1 MSVSSFIDYEYENLD
16 DNSRQYDDID
26 YLSMKGVR
34 AKYVNIS
41 SDTGNPY
48 IEALPRPR
56 TKDELDIA
64 CRRGIPGFN
73 REEELKKRTHE
84 KILDILKLRQ
94 VRFPLPAN
102 YELEDEVYDAIV
114 LSYRERQ
121 IFRDEGGDVKIKYQS
136 RNAEQHM
143 DGYLVGNDAQA
154 TNAGITLIGYSGCGK
169 SSALETLFRNYPQYI
184 IHKGKGMTTYP
195 QIVYLVVQ
203 CPPHSNFRGLYKNI
217 GIAIDRALGNIK
229 PVYAIELDAGNRGN
243 LSIYNDRVRELIER
257 FSIGIIIFDEIQH
270 IHFDATLE
278 NSFES
283 ILELSNQTKVAF
295 GVVGTEDAYGKI
307 FTSNMRQT
315 RRLGTE
321 IHADVYCKD
330 RTVFDYNVKQL
341 FNYQWFNNLVEPDDE
356 IIDTLYECTKG
367 IIDQLVGVYMYMNID
382 YVRAERKP
390 KVNAA
395 YVRRTVERHYPGM
408 MKLLADLKDPRTEA
422 QRATEVKDA
431 NDEMQRLLQEERRK
445 AAEKA
450 VLEANQAP
458 DVGRIV
464 ELKEFVV
471 SRIME
476 LDERY
481 NPSTIENMVD
491 KVLGSKEGKEKAGD
505 NIAFMRLVY
514 KKLLDSGKT
523 DKRRVS
529 KKRKPAPE
537 QIISLLEETEY
548 PE

>member
-34 AKYVNIS
+34 AKYVNYS

-48 IEALPRPR
+48 VEALPRPR
-56 TKDELDIA
+56 TQSELGIA
-64 CRRGIPGFN
+64 CRRGIPGFSHAA
-73 REEELKKRTHE
+73 EIKKQTYE
-84 KILDILKLRQ
+84 KILDILKLRE
-94 VRFPLPAN
+94 VRFPLPVN
-102 YELEDEVYDAIV
+102 YELEDEVFTAIV
-114 LSYRERQ
+114 LSYRARQ
-121 IFRDEGGDVKIKYQS
+121 MFRDERGDIRIEYQS
-136 RNAEQHM
+136 RNSEHHT
-143 DGYLVGNDAQA
+143 DGVLVGNDAAA

-184 IHKGKGMTTYP
+184 IHKGRGMTTYP

-243 LSIYNDRVRELIER
+243 LSVYNDRVRYLIEK
-257 FSIGIIIFDEIQH
+257 FAIGIIIFDEIQH

-295 GVVGTEDAYGKI
+295 GVVGTEDSYGKI
-307 FTSNMRQT
+307 FSGNLRQA
-315 RRLGTE
+315 RRLGAE
-321 IHADVYCKD
+321 IHADLYCAN
-330 RTVFDYNVKQL
+330 RRLFEYNARQL
-341 FNYQWFNNLVEPDDE
+341 FKYQWFNNLVEPDNE
-356 IIDTLYECTKG
+356 IIDTLFECTKG

-390 KVNAA
+390 KINAD
-395 YVRRTVERHYPGM
+395 YVRRTIERHYPGM
-408 MKLLADLKDPRTEA
+408 MELLSDLKNPKTEA
-422 QRATEVKDA
+422 QRAKAVKEA
-431 NDEMQRLLQEERRK
+431 NDEMQRIAQEEKRK

-450 VLEANQAP
+450 TMEANQAP
-458 DVGRIV
+458 DTDQIV

-514 KKLLDSGKT
+514 KRLQDTGKT
-523 DKRRVS
+523 DKRRSS

-537 QIISLLEETEY
+537 QIISLLEDTE
-548 PE
+548 

>member
-1 MSVSSFIDYEYENLD
+1 MSASSFIDYEYETLD

-34 AKYVNIS
+34 AKYVNYS

-48 IEALPRPR
+48 VEALPRPR
-56 TKDELDIA
+56 TQSELGIA
-64 CRRGIPGFN
+64 CRRGIPGFSHAA
-73 REEELKKRTHE
+73 EIKKQTYE
-84 KILDILKLRQ
+84 KILDILKLRE
-94 VRFPLPAN
+94 VRFPLPVN
-102 YELEDEVYDAIV
+102 YELEDEVFTAIV
-114 LSYRERQ
+114 LSYRARQ
-121 IFRDEGGDVKIKYQS
+121 MFRDERGDIRIEYQS
-136 RNAEQHM
+136 RNSEHHT
-143 DGYLVGNDAQA
+143 DGVLVGNDAAA

-184 IHKGKGMTTYP
+184 IHKGRGMTTYP

-243 LSIYNDRVRELIER
+243 LSVYNDRVRYLIEK
-257 FSIGIIIFDEIQH
+257 FAIGIIIFDEIQH

-295 GVVGTEDAYGKI
+295 GVVGTEDSYGKI
-307 FTSNMRQT
+307 FSGNLRQA
-315 RRLGTE
+315 RRLGAE
-321 IHADVYCKD
+321 IHADLYCAN
-330 RTVFDYNVKQL
+330 RRLFEYNARQL
-341 FNYQWFNNLVEPDDE
+341 FKYQWFNNLVEPDNE
-356 IIDTLYECTKG
+356 IIDTLFECTKG
-367 IIDQLVGVYMYMNID
+367 IIDQLVGVYMYKNID

-390 KVNAA
+390 KINAD
-395 YVRRTVERHYPGM
+395 YVRRTIERHYPGM
-408 MKLLADLKDPRTEA
+408 MELLSDLKNPKTEA
-422 QRATEVKDA
+422 QRAKAVKEA
-431 NDEMQRLLQEERRK
+431 NDEMQRIAQEEKRK

-450 VLEANQAP
+450 TMEADQAP
-458 DVGRIV
+458 DAAQIV

-514 KKLLDSGKT
+514 KRLQDTGKT
-523 DKRRVS
+523 DKRRAS
-529 KKRKPAPE
+529 KKKKLSPA
-537 QIISLLEETEY
+537 QIVSFLEDDE
-548 PE
+548 

>member
-1 MSVSSFIDYEYENLD
+1 MSASSFIDYEYETLD

-34 AKYVNIS
+34 AKYVNYS

-48 IEALPRPR
+48 VEALPRPR
-56 TKDELDIA
+56 TQSELGIA
-64 CRRGIPGFN
+64 CRRGIPGFSHAA
-73 REEELKKRTHE
+73 EIKKQTYE
-84 KILDILKLRQ
+84 KILDILKLRE
-94 VRFPLPAN
+94 VRFPLPVN
-102 YELEDEVYDAIV
+102 YELEDEVFTAIV
-114 LSYRERQ
+114 LSYRARQ
-121 IFRDEGGDVKIKYQS
+121 MFRDERGDIRIEYQS
-136 RNAEQHM
+136 RNSEHHT
-143 DGYLVGNDAQA
+143 DGVLVGNDAAA

-184 IHKGKGMTTYP
+184 IHKGRGMTTYP

-243 LSIYNDRVRELIER
+243 LSIYNDRVRYLIEK
-257 FSIGIIIFDEIQH
+257 FAIGIIIFDEIQH

-295 GVVGTEDAYGKI
+295 GVVGTEDSYGKI
-307 FTSNMRQT
+307 FSGNLRQA
-315 RRLGTE
+315 RRLGAE
-321 IHADVYCKD
+321 IHADLYCTN
-330 RTVFDYNVKQL
+330 RRLFEYNARQL
-341 FNYQWFNNLVEPDDE
+341 FKYQWFNNLVEPDNE
-356 IIDTLYECTKG
+356 IIDTLFECTKG

-390 KVNAA
+390 KINAD
-395 YVRRTVERHYPGM
+395 YVRRTIERHYPGM
-408 MKLLADLKDPRTEA
+408 MELLSDLKNPKTEA
-422 QRATEVKDA
+422 QRAKAVKEA
-431 NDEMQRLLQEERRK
+431 NDEMQRIAQEEKRK

-450 VLEANQAP
+450 TMEADQAP
-458 DVGRIV
+458 DADQIV

-514 KKLLDSGKT
+514 KRLQDTGKT
-523 DKRRVS
+523 DMRRAS
-529 KKRKPAPE
+529 KKKKLSPA
-537 QIISLLEETEY
+537 QIVSFLEDDE
-548 PE
+548 

>member
-1 MSVSSFIDYEYENLD
+1 MKKTIISAALLIVASILVAIGVAEISFPESFLTFTDQDWLIDIWPKAYRY
-16 DNSRQYDDID
+16 
-26 YLSMKGVR
+26 
-34 AKYVNIS
+34 NIHVGLAAVFLA
-41 SDTGNPY
+41 TGICVPAY
-48 IEALPRPR
+48 RLQ
-56 TKDELDIA
+56 KD
-64 CRRGIPGFN
+64 F
-73 REEELKKRTHE
+73 
-84 KILDILKLRQ
+84 
-94 VRFPLPAN
+94 
-102 YELEDEVYDAIV
+102 AI
-114 LSYRERQ
+114 R
-121 IFRDEGGDVKIKYQS
+121 
-136 RNAEQHM
+136 
-143 DGYLVGNDAQA
+143 
-154 TNAGITLIGYSGCGK
+154 
-169 SSALETLFRNYPQYI
+169 ALETLFRNYPQYI

-243 LSIYNDRVRELIER
+243 LSVYNDRVRYLIEK
-257 FSIGIIIFDEIQH
+257 FAIGIIIFDEIQH

-295 GVVGTEDAYGKI
+295 GVVGTEDSYGKI
-307 FTSNMRQT
+307 FSGNLRQA
-315 RRLGTE
+315 RRLGAE
-321 IHADVYCKD
+321 IHADLYCAN
-330 RTVFDYNVKQL
+330 RRLFEYNARQL
-341 FNYQWFNNLVEPDDE
+341 FKYQWFNNLVEPDNE
-356 IIDTLYECTKG
+356 IIDTLFECTKG

-390 KVNAA
+390 KINAD
-395 YVRRTVERHYPGM
+395 YVRRTIERHYPGM
-408 MKLLADLKDPRTEA
+408 MELLSDLKNPKTEA
-422 QRATEVKDA
+422 QRAKAVKEA
-431 NDEMQRLLQEERRK
+431 NDEMQRIAQEEKRK

-450 VLEANQAP
+450 TMEANQAP
-458 DVGRIV
+458 DADQIV

-514 KKLLDSGKT
+514 KRLSDSGKT
-523 DKRRVS
+523 DKRRSS

-537 QIISLLEETEY
+537 QIISLLEDTE
-548 PE
+548 

>member
-34 AKYVNIS
+34 ARYVNYS

-56 TKDELDIA
+56 TQSELNIA
-64 CRRGIPGFN
+64 CRRGIPGFSYA
-73 REEELKKRTHE
+73 EELKKQTYE
-84 KILDILKLRQ
+84 KILDILKLRE
-94 VRFPLPAN
+94 VRFPLPVN
-102 YELEDEVYDAIV
+102 YELEDEVFNAIV
-114 LSYRERQ
+114 LSYRARQ
-121 IFRDEGGDVKIKYQS
+121 MFRDERGDIRIEYQS
-136 RNAEQHM
+136 RNAEHHT
-143 DGYLVGNDAQA
+143 DGVLVGNDAAA

-169 SSALETLFRNYPQYI
+169 SSALEALFRNYPQYI

-243 LSIYNDRVRELIER
+243 LSVYNDKVRYLIEK
-257 FSIGIIIFDEIQH
+257 FAIGIIIFDEIQH

-283 ILELSNQTKVAF
+283 ILELSNQTKIAF
-295 GVVGTEDAYGKI
+295 GVVGTEDSYGKI
-307 FTSNMRQT
+307 FSGNLRQA
-315 RRLGTE
+315 RRLGAE
-321 IHADVYCKD
+321 IHADLYCANK
-330 RTVFDYNVKQL
+330 RLFEYNARQL
-341 FNYQWFNNLVEPDDE
+341 FKYQWFNNLVEPDDE

-408 MKLLADLKDPRTEA
+408 MELLTDLKNPKTEA
-422 QRATEVKDA
+422 QRAKSVKAA
-431 NDEMQRLLQEERRK
+431 NDEMQRIAQEEKRK

-450 VLEANQAP
+450 AMEANQAP
-458 DVGRIV
+458 DAEQIV

-514 KKLLDSGKT
+514 KRLQDTGKT
-523 DKRRVS
+523 DKRRAS
-529 KKRKPAPE
+529 KKKKPSPA
-537 QIISLLEETEY
+537 QIMSLLEDEE
-548 PE
+548 

>member
-1 MSVSSFIDYEYENLD
+1 MSASSFIDYEYETLD

-34 AKYVNIS
+34 AKYVNYS

-48 IEALPRPR
+48 VEALPRPR
-56 TKDELDIA
+56 TQSELGIA
-64 CRRGIPGFN
+64 CRRGIPGFSHAA
-73 REEELKKRTHE
+73 EIKKQTYE
-84 KILDILKLRQ
+84 KILDILKLRE
-94 VRFPLPAN
+94 VRFPLPVN
-102 YELEDEVYDAIV
+102 YELEDEVFTAIV
-114 LSYRERQ
+114 LSYRARQ
-121 IFRDEGGDVKIKYQS
+121 MFRDERGDIRIEYQS
-136 RNAEQHM
+136 RNSEHHT
-143 DGYLVGNDAQA
+143 DGVLVGNDAAA

-243 LSIYNDRVRELIER
+243 LSIYNDRVRYLIEK
-257 FSIGIIIFDEIQH
+257 FAIGIIIFDEIQH

-295 GVVGTEDAYGKI
+295 GVVGTEDSYGKI
-307 FTSNMRQT
+307 FSGNLRQA
-315 RRLGTE
+315 RRLGAE
-321 IHADVYCKD
+321 IHADLYCAN
-330 RTVFDYNVKQL
+330 RRLFEYNARQL
-341 FNYQWFNNLVEPDDE
+341 FKYQWFNNLVEPDNE
-356 IIDTLYECTKG
+356 IIDTLFECTKG

-390 KVNAA
+390 KINAD
-395 YVRRTVERHYPGM
+395 YVRRTIERHYPGM
-408 MKLLADLKDPRTEA
+408 MELLSDLKNPKTEA
-422 QRATEVKDA
+422 QRAKAVKEA
-431 NDEMQRLLQEERRK
+431 NDEMQRIAQEEKRK

-450 VLEANQAP
+450 TMEANQAP
-458 DVGRIV
+458 DADQIV

-514 KKLLDSGKT
+514 KRLQDTGKT
-523 DKRRVS
+523 DKRRAS
-529 KKRKPAPE
+529 KKKKLSPA
-537 QIISLLEETEY
+537 QIVSFLEDDE
-548 PE
+548 

>member
-1 MSVSSFIDYEYENLD
+1 MSASSFIDYEYETLD

-34 AKYVNIS
+34 AKYVNYS

-48 IEALPRPR
+48 VEALPRPR
-56 TKDELDIA
+56 TQSELGIA
-64 CRRGIPGFN
+64 CRRGIPGFSHAA
-73 REEELKKRTHE
+73 EIKKQTYE
-84 KILDILKLRQ
+84 KILDILKLRE
-94 VRFPLPAN
+94 VRFPLPVN
-102 YELEDEVYDAIV
+102 YELEDEVFTAIV
-114 LSYRERQ
+114 LSYRARQ
-121 IFRDEGGDVKIKYQS
+121 MFRDERGDIRIEYQS
-136 RNAEQHM
+136 RNSEHHT
-143 DGYLVGNDAQA
+143 DGVLVGNDAAA

-243 LSIYNDRVRELIER
+243 LSVYNDRVRYLIEK
-257 FSIGIIIFDEIQH
+257 FAIGIIIFDEIQH

-295 GVVGTEDAYGKI
+295 GVVGTEDSYGKI
-307 FTSNMRQT
+307 FSGNLRQA
-315 RRLGTE
+315 RRLGAE
-321 IHADVYCKD
+321 IHADLYCAN
-330 RTVFDYNVKQL
+330 RRLFEYNARQL
-341 FNYQWFNNLVEPDDE
+341 FKYQWFNNLVEPDNE
-356 IIDTLYECTKG
+356 IIDTLFECTKG

-390 KVNAA
+390 KINAD
-395 YVRRTVERHYPGM
+395 YVRRTIERHYPGM
-408 MKLLADLKDPRTEA
+408 MELLSDLKNPKTEA
-422 QRATEVKDA
+422 QRAKAVKEA
-431 NDEMQRLLQEERRK
+431 NDEMQRIAQEEKRK

-450 VLEANQAP
+450 TMEANQAP
-458 DVGRIV
+458 DADQIV

-514 KKLLDSGKT
+514 KRLQDTGKT
-523 DKRRVS
+523 DKRRAS
-529 KKRKPAPE
+529 KKKKLSPA
-537 QIISLLEETEY
+537 QIVSFLEDDE
-548 PE
+548 

>member
-1 MSVSSFIDYEYENLD
+1 MSASSFIDYEYEDLD

-48 IEALPRPR
+48 VEALPRPR
-56 TKDELDIA
+56 TQSELGIA
-64 CRRGIPGFN
+64 CRRGIPGFSHAA
-73 REEELKKRTHE
+73 EIKKQTYE
-84 KILDILKLRQ
+84 KILDILKLRE
-94 VRFPLPAN
+94 VRFPLPVN
-102 YELEDEVYDAIV
+102 YELEDEVFTAIV
-114 LSYRERQ
+114 LSYRARQ
-121 IFRDEGGDVKIKYQS
+121 MFRDERGDIRIEYQS
-136 RNAEQHM
+136 RNSEHHT
-143 DGYLVGNDAQA
+143 DGVLVGNDAAA

-243 LSIYNDRVRELIER
+243 LSIYNDRVRYLIEK
-257 FSIGIIIFDEIQH
+257 FAIGIIIFDEIQH

-295 GVVGTEDAYGKI
+295 GVVGTEDSYGKI
-307 FTSNMRQT
+307 FSGNLRQA
-315 RRLGTE
+315 RRLGAE
-321 IHADVYCKD
+321 IHADLYCAN
-330 RTVFDYNVKQL
+330 RRLFEYNARQL
-341 FNYQWFNNLVEPDDE
+341 FKYQWFNNLVEPDNE
-356 IIDTLYECTKG
+356 IIDTLFECTKG

-390 KVNAA
+390 KINAD
-395 YVRRTVERHYPGM
+395 YVRRTIERHYPGM
-408 MKLLADLKDPRTEA
+408 MELLSDLKNPKTEA
-422 QRATEVKDA
+422 QRAKAVKEA
-431 NDEMQRLLQEERRK
+431 NDEMQRIAQEEKQK

-450 VLEANQAP
+450 AMKANKDP
-458 DVGRIV
+458 DAEQIV

-476 LDERY
+476 IDDRF
-481 NPSTIENMVD
+481 NASTIENMVD
-491 KVLGSKEGKEKAGD
+491 KVLGTKGGKEKAND
-505 NIAFMRLVY
+505 SIAFMRLVY
-514 KKLLDSGKT
+514 KKLSNAGKT
-523 DKRRVS
+523 DKRKQAGS
-529 KKRKPAPE
+529 KKKLAP
-537 QIISLLEETEY
+537 STVLSFLNDEED
-548 PE
+548 

>member
-1 MSVSSFIDYEYENLD
+1 MSASSFIDYEYETLD

-34 AKYVNIS
+34 AKYVNYS

-48 IEALPRPR
+48 VEALPRPR
-56 TKDELDIA
+56 TQSELGIA
-64 CRRGIPGFN
+64 CRRGIPGFSHAA
-73 REEELKKRTHE
+73 EIKKQTYE
-84 KILDILKLRQ
+84 KILDILKLRE
-94 VRFPLPAN
+94 VRFPLPVN
-102 YELEDEVYDAIV
+102 YELEDEVFTAIV
-114 LSYRERQ
+114 LSYRARQ
-121 IFRDEGGDVKIKYQS
+121 MFRDERGDIRIEYQS
-136 RNAEQHM
+136 RNSEHHT
-143 DGYLVGNDAQA
+143 DGVLVGNDAAA

-243 LSIYNDRVRELIER
+243 LSIYNDRVRYLIEK
-257 FSIGIIIFDEIQH
+257 FAIGIIIFDEIQH

-295 GVVGTEDAYGKI
+295 GVVGTEDSYGKI
-307 FTSNMRQT
+307 FSGNLRQA
-315 RRLGTE
+315 RRLGAE
-321 IHADVYCKD
+321 IHADLYCAN
-330 RTVFDYNVKQL
+330 RRLFEYNARQL
-341 FNYQWFNNLVEPDDE
+341 FKYQWFNNLVEPDNE
-356 IIDTLYECTKG
+356 IIDTLFECTKG

-390 KVNAA
+390 KINAD
-395 YVRRTVERHYPGM
+395 YVRRTIERHYPGM
-408 MKLLADLKDPRTEA
+408 MELLSDLKNPKTEA
-422 QRATEVKDA
+422 QRAKAVKEA
-431 NDEMQRLLQEERRK
+431 NDEMQRIAQEEKRK

-450 VLEANQAP
+450 TMEANQAP
-458 DVGRIV
+458 DADQIV

-514 KKLLDSGKT
+514 KRFQDTGKT
-523 DKRRVS
+523 DKRRAS
-529 KKRKPAPE
+529 KKKKLSPA
-537 QIISLLEETEY
+537 QIVSFLEDDE
-548 PE
+548 